1 MQWSDVDLE
10 TAVWTLPS
18 ERVKSGRAH
27 QVPLSPLTV
36 HILNGLPRFAEPF
49 IFTTTGGKR
58 PVSGYSKAKRRL
70 DALAGVSDWRLHDL
84 RRTAASGMAK
94 LGTPVNVL
102 SKVLNHV
109 SAGAHGGV
117 TAIYNRYAY
126 EDEKRRALD
135 GWGQRITELVG
146 SSP

>member
-1 MQWSDVDLE
+1 MALDI
-10 TAVWTLPS
+10 
-18 ERVKSGRAH
+18 
-27 QVPLSPLTV
+27 LS
-36 HILNGLPRFAEPF
+36 GLPQFEGPYV
-49 IFTTTGGKR
+49 FTTTDGEK
-58 PVSGYSKAKRRL
+58 PVTAYSRTKRRL
-70 DALAGVSDWRLHDL
+70 NEFAGVTDWRLHDL

-126 EDEKRRALD
+126 EDEKREALEA
-135 GWGQRITELVG
+135 WGQRVTELVAQL
-146 SSP
+146 PPRVAVR

>member
-1 MQWSDVDLE
+1 MAFD
-10 TAVWTLPS
+10 
-18 ERVKSGRAH
+18 
-27 QVPLSPLTV
+27 
-36 HILNGLPRFAEPF
+36 ILNGLPQFSGPY
-49 IFTTTGGKR
+49 IFTTTSGER
-58 PVSGYSKAKRRL
+58 PVSGFSKAKRRL
-70 DALAGVSDWRLHDL
+70 NEFAGVADWRIHDL

-126 EDEKRRALD
+126 EDEKRQALEAWA
-135 GWGQRITELVG
+135 GHLAQLIARTAAVRQEVNAPVG
-146 SSP
+146 N

>member
-1 MQWSDVDLE
+1 M
-10 TAVWTLPS
+10 
-18 ERVKSGRAH
+18 
-27 QVPLSPLTV
+27 PLSPLAFD
-36 HILNGLPRFAEPF
+36 ILNGLPQFSGPY
-49 IFTTTGGKR
+49 IFTTTSGER
-58 PVSGYSKAKRRL
+58 PVSGFSKAKRRL
-70 DALAGVSDWRLHDL
+70 NEFAGVADWRIHDL

-126 EDEKRRALD
+126 EDEKRQALEA
-135 GWGQRITELVG
+135 WGQRITELVG
-146 SSP
+146 STPNG